1 MSEKVFVAHVTLSW
15 GEKRDYLIANDVEPG
30 LQHRLDTYG
39 DSWNE
44 VMQDALMNV
53 PVAPYLPSNSVQ
65 PPIATAK
72 VSSVEACDPGSETE
86 KLQRTR
92 SQFIMAAMWQKQSAA
107 TTANFLH
114 HDYDQA
120 SQAEIFADVDY
131 WVNHKK
137 HPEVWEQTKRL
148 IAEQEKRFAEEIA
161 NQ

>member
-44 VMQDALMNV
+44 VMQNALMNV

-72 VSSVEACDPGSETE
+72 VSNVEARDLGPAEE

-92 SQFIMAAMWQKQSAA
+92 SQFIMAAMWEKQSAE

-114 HDYDQA
+114 HD
-120 SQAEIFADVDY
+120 
-131 WVNHKK
+131 
-137 HPEVWEQTKRL
+137 
-148 IAEQEKRFAEEIA
+148 
-161 NQ
+161 